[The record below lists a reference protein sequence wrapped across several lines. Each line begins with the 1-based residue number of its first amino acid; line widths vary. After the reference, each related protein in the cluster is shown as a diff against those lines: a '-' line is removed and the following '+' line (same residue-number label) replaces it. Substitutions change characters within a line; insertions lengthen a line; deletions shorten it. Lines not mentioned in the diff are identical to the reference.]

1 MYLVK
6 KYNTG
11 IAGERVKKY
20 NTGIAALAGETKL
33 IQKCLVTYIVFN
45 MQCLAY
51 QILYLKKATYFFKS
65 CRI

>member
-33 IQKCLVTYIVFN
+33 I
-45 MQCLAY
+45 
-51 QILYLKKATYFFKS
+51 
-65 CRI
+65 

>member
-1 MYLVK
+1 MVWHCKHKRHSNIFLYIVNGTLKNKFVCSYMYLVK

-33 IQKCLVTYIVFN
+33 I
-45 MQCLAY
+45 
-51 QILYLKKATYFFKS
+51 
-65 CRI
+65 